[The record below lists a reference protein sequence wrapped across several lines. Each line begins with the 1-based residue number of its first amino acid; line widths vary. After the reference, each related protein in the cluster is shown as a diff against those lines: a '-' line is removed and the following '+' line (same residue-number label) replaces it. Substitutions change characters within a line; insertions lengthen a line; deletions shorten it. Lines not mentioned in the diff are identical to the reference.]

1 MGQVAVKMK
10 RLSAGPFGVRRKGE
24 VCVLDAAEAQALLDG
39 GYAEKA
45 ILAPFQVPKA
55 APAENQAAAPEEA
68 AAEEEPAAKPKKR

>member
-24 VCVLDAAEAQALLDG
+24 VCVLDAAEAQALLDR
-39 GYAEKA
+39 GYAEK
-45 ILAPFQVPKA
+45 APFQVPKA

-68 AAEEEPAAKPKKR
+68 AAEEEPAAKPKKK